1 MLILR
6 LLGILCLIGAAA
18 SVAAF
23 LLTGNRRYL
32 SVVGWILRFAAAMVI
47 VFVALLL
54 LERVLAPMV

>member
-23 LLTGNRRYL
+23 LITGHRRYL
-32 SVVGWILRFAAAMVI
+32 SWVGWIFRFAVAMI
-47 VFVALLL
+47 VVFLALLL
-54 LERVLAPMV
+54 LERALVPVV

>member
-23 LLTGNRRYL
+23 LITGNRRYL
-32 SVVGWILRFAAAMVI
+32 TWVGWIVRFAVAVVL
-47 VFVALLL
+47 VFVSLLL
-54 LERVLAPMV
+54 LELVLAPVV